1 MALNT
6 FTLLSNNYHHSI
18 YNFFSS
24 KTETLYSLNNNSPF
38 PYPEL
43 VVTTILLSVSI
54 NLTTPRNLYKWN
66 HTIFIILW
74 LVHPCFSMLQNF
86 HSLLGWINVTLYVY
100 HIFFSFI
107 YPLMS
112 IWVAFIFWSYFGMI
126 KHFTNIFKWSLI
138 WYIWALS
145 RFSHVQYCATLWTVA
160 C

>member
-86 HSLLGWINVTLYVY
+86 YSLLGWINVTLYVY
-100 HIFFSFI
+100 HIFFHSFI
-107 YPLMS
+107 HLSCFHLLIILWYDQTLYK
-112 IWVAFIFWSYFGMI
+112 YF
-126 KHFTNIFKWSLI
+126 
-138 WYIWALS
+138 
-145 RFSHVQYCATLWTVA
+145 
-160 C
+160 